1 MNAHKSTENFLRM
14 VESMA
19 PQYES
24 LMPRDSVDEFLR
36 YLGRYSV
43 HSKYMRELSI
53 DDIVPIQED
62 WELCLEQDASDA
74 AAAAAPSMDAPFI
87 ENLRRAD
94 EEARQRRE
102 KEKSGGGG
110 ASSSSSSAESAS
122 SGAGATA
129 GVDAKANSPSGG
141 GQGQKTKQ
149 RVKCCAYKSIPTC
162 PDSMNLTHEVLNKLA
177 ILRLN
182 GGLGTSMGCQGP
194 KSVIEV
200 RNSLSFLDMAVRQV
214 EFLNTKHGVDVP
226 LILMNSFNT
235 DKETKRLLSR
245 YDDRHVSIKTFC
257 QSCFPKLDR
266 STVTPLANG
275 KFTKSSQ
282 DMWYPPGH
290 GDVYTSISRCGLLEE
305 LISMGKEYLFISNI
319 DNLGATVDLNI
330 LYYLMLNESSF
341 CMEVTKRERQDV
353 SGGTLVE
360 HKGKP
365 LLLENSALPK
375 VLGDTLR
382 RDKRFDKFNT
392 NNLWVNLRELQRL
405 VSVKR
410 SLDLQV
416 IARDRLAIDGA
427 GEEVT
432 CLMFETAAGAAI
444 NLFDKVN
451 VVVVPRSRFLPVK
464 TTSDLFAVQSDLFIV
479 KHGSLALSKRRTI
492 SPPVPTVKLGPCFRT
507 VEEYTRRLPFG
518 VPDLIDLEHL
528 TVSGDVH
535 FRNHVQLKGTVIIVA
550 EEGSHIDICSGSVI
564 RDKVIT
570 GNLRIM
576 DH

>member
-1 MNAHKSTENFLRM
+1 MYTAKSVENFERM
-14 VESMA
+14 VEGMA
-19 PQYES
+19 PQYETI
-24 LMPRDSVDEFLR
+24 MPRDCVDEFLR
-36 YLGRYSV
+36 YLSRYSA
-43 HSKYMRELSI
+43 HSKYMRELTI
-53 DDIVPIQED
+53 DEIGAVEEDADYCVYQQDSQETNSVP
-62 WELCLEQDASDA
+62 
-74 AAAAAPSMDAPFI
+74 PSMDQPFI
-87 ENLRRAD
+87 ESLQRAD
-94 EEARQRRE
+94 EEAARRRDGGVSVPPPPPQA
-102 KEKSGGGG
+102 KSAPDIMGGPGSDK
-110 ASSSSSSAESAS
+110 SS
-122 SGAGATA
+122 
-129 GVDAKANSPSGG
+129 
-141 GQGQKTKQ
+141 KQ
-149 RVKCCAYKSIPTC
+149 RVKCCGYKSIPSC
-162 PDSMNLTHEVLNKLA
+162 PDSMNLTHELLNKLA

-245 YDDRHVSIKTFC
+245 YDDRHVSIKTFS
-257 QSCFPKLDR
+257 QTCFPLLDR
-266 STVTPLANG
+266 STVTPLASG
-275 KFTKSSQ
+275 KFSKQSQ
-282 DMWYPPGH
+282 SMWYPPGH

-305 LISMGKEYLFISNI
+305 LIAMGKEYLFISNI

-330 LYYLMLNESSF
+330 LYHLMLNEYGF

-365 LLLENSALPK
+365 LLMENSALPK
-375 VLGDTLR
+375 VLSDTLR

-405 VSVKR
+405 MSVKR

-416 IARDRLAIDGA
+416 IARDRLAIDSS
-427 GEEVT
+427 GEEVS

-444 NLFDKVN
+444 NLFDNVN
-451 VVVVPRSRFLPVK
+451 VIVVPRSRFLPVK
-464 TTSDLFAVQSDLFIV
+464 TTSDLFAVQSDLFII
-479 KHGSLALSKRRTI
+479 KHGALALSEKRTI

-507 VEEYTRRLPFG
+507 VEEYSKRLPFG

-535 FRNHVQLKGTVIIVA
+535 FRNHIQLKGTVIIVA